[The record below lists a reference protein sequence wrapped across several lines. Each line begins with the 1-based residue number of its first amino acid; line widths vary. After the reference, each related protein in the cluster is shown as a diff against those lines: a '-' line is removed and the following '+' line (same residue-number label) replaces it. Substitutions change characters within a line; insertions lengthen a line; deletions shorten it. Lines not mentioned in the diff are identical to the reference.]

1 MKVLFILLLT
11 SYVFT
16 RQNRS
21 EQEFIIQE
29 RDDEPQ
35 NLSSLISTRRQ
46 QINTNQRPANRNS
59 NGNNRSN
66 VRDVQIIMPKLDS
79 QNSNT
84 ISRGNVAI
92 DNSRSQQTQRRE
104 VPQVIGRTQSTV
116 IRKPVG
122 PRFISFGVNRATD
135 LQYQGLLSKIL
146 NFGMLSMFTDL
157 TDQGSKIYLMLV
169 LKQDRQV
176 AGKDVYKV
184 IYRVDNPKY
193 VTGSIYYG
201 AEFAVNAGITD
212 PNPNQIDFISF
223 GKSVMYDNLLGL
235 LSIDHDVGNNRTS
248 LDFINT
254 TQNSEGL
261 DFNGQSKSAMV
272 EFIQTIMSLTQS
284 EVRRGNGGNGGNGG
298 SGGIRRIG
306 GNGGNQR
313 NRRNSG
319 CNISGPGPQQSL
331 QDDNMLIGASDGE
344 SDLDGIGGDR
354 I

>member
-1 MKVLFILLLT
+1 M
-11 SYVFT
+11 
-16 RQNRS
+16 
-21 EQEFIIQE
+21 
-29 RDDEPQ
+29 
-35 NLSSLISTRRQ
+35 
-46 QINTNQRPANRNS
+46 
-59 NGNNRSN
+59 
-66 VRDVQIIMPKLDS
+66 
-79 QNSNT
+79 
-84 ISRGNVAI
+84 AI

-201 AEFAVNAGITD
+201 AEFAINAGITD

-284 EVRRGNGGNGGNGG
+284 EVRRGNGRNGGNGG